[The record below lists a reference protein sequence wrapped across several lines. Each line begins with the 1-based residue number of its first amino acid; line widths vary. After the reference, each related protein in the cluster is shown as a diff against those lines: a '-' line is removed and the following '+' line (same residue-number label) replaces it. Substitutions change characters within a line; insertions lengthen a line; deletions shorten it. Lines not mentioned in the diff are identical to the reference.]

1 MAKGGSTLP
10 PKKEGAKPR
19 ARKVPDDDIP
29 KCGLPPRKRK
39 AKAPPKGKAATVKE
53 GLTVA
58 PVDTSGT
65 APAEEWDSARVAE
78 EAKRAVAARSKRKET
93 VPIDPIIDRAIR
105 EELEPGPMGG
115 KLKRRRKPPVP
126 EPVPEVSKDP
136 APAPRPR
143 LARDLLAEIRRPS
156 VPVTPEI
163 FEDICDLV
171 SEGIPLRQICRHADM
186 PSQAAVY
193 RWLEDVSDESE
204 HARRVARYARA
215 RAMGY
220 DAIAAETLEIVDD
233 GSNDYMERTRDD
245 GSTEIVLDREHI
257 QRSKLRAE
265 HRLKLLACWD
275 PKRYGAQLKLADPN
289 GDRLDRGG
297 MSTSDI
303 AIWIAKIATAAGHD
317 GGPAGPLLEG

>member
-1 MAKGGSTLP
+1 MAKGASTLP

-19 ARKVPDDDIP
+19 ARKAPDDDIP
-29 KCGLPPRKRK
+29 KCGLPPRKR
-39 AKAPPKGKAATVKE
+39 KGKAATVKE

-65 APAEEWDSARVAE
+65 AFPPEWDSAKE
-78 EAKRAVAARSKRKET
+78 TELAKAAVLARSKRKAT

-115 KLKRRRKPPVP
+115 KLKRRRKPPAP

-136 APAPRPR
+136 APEPRPR
-143 LARDLLAEIRRPS
+143 LARDLLAKIRRPS

-171 SEGIPLRQICRHADM
+171 AEGIPLQQVCRHADM
-186 PSQAAVY
+186 PSPAAVY
-193 RWLEDVSDESE
+193 RWLEDVSDEAE

-220 DAIAAETLEIVDD
+220 DALAAETLEIVDD
-233 GSNDYMERTRDD
+233 GTNDYMERTRDD
-245 GSTEIVLDREHI
+245 GTTELVLDREHI

-289 GDRLDRGG
+289 GERLDRGS

-303 AIWIAKIATAAGHD
+303 AIFIAKIAAASMVET
-317 GGPAGPLLEG
+317 GPAGQLLEG

>member
-1 MAKGGSTLP
+1 MAKGASTLP

-19 ARKVPDDDIP
+19 ARKAPDDDIP

-39 AKAPPKGKAATVKE
+39 AKAEPKGKAATVKE

-65 APAEEWDSARVAE
+65 TLEEKWDSARVAE
-78 EAKRAVAARSKRKET
+78 EAKIAVMKRHGRKAT
-93 VPIDPIIDRAIR
+93 VPIDPPIDRAIR

-115 KLKRRRKPPVP
+115 KLKRRRKPPAP
-126 EPVPEVSKDP
+126 EPVLEVTKDP
-136 APAPRPR
+136 APEPRPR
-143 LARDLLAEIRRPS
+143 LARDLLAKIRRPS
-156 VPVTPEI
+156 VTVTPEI
-163 FEDICDLV
+163 FDQICDLV
-171 SEGIPLRQICRHADM
+171 SEGIPLRQVCRCEDM
-186 PSQAAVY
+186 PSPAAVY
-193 RWLEDVSDESE
+193 HYLEDVSDEAE

-215 RAMGY
+215 RTMGY
-220 DAIAAETLEIVDD
+220 DALAAETLEIVDD

-245 GSTEIVLDREHI
+245 GTTELVLDREHI

-289 GDRLDRGG
+289 GERLDRGS

-303 AIWIAKIATAAGHD
+303 AIFIAKIAVAATVET
-317 GGPAGPLLEG
+317 GPSGQLLEG